1 MATSELASNATGSSD
16 EKYNY
21 LKLAESAYLRAIELE
36 PRYVRSLYG
45 LGVLYVFE
53 LDECEK
59 AVPYLERAL
68 NVETKNTDIMFVL
81 ARAYYVTGRYDEAVS
96 LYDRI
101 ISTTKSDE
109 KKKEAEANKRIVL
122 DTSYVR

>member
-1 MATSELASNATGSSD
+1 
-16 EKYNY
+16 
-21 LKLAESAYLRAIELE
+21 
-36 PRYVRSLYG
+36 
-45 LGVLYVFE
+45 
-53 LDECEK
+53 
-59 AVPYLERAL
+59 
-68 NVETKNTDIMFVL
+68 MFVL